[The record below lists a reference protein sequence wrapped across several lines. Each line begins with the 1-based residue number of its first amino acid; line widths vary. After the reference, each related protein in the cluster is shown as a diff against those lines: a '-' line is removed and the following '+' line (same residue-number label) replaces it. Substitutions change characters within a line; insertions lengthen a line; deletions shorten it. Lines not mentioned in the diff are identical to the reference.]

1 MSMFSQLK
9 QIKDLKEQAKKLQDE
24 LGKEIIDTEKDGI
37 KISMNGAQEVLKV
50 EITDITILQ
59 DKEKVEQAIKDCT
72 NESIKKVQNIM
83 AKKMQSM
90 PDLNLPNLN

>member
-24 LGKEIIDTEKDGI
+24 LGKEIVDTEKNGVKI
-37 KISMNGAQEVLKV
+37 KMNGSQEVLNV
-50 EITDITILQ
+50 EITNPDILNN
-59 DKEKVEQAIKDCT
+59 KEKTEQAVKDCV
-72 NESIKKVQNIM
+72 NESIKKVQNVM

-90 PDLNLPNLN
+90 PGLDLPGLK

>member
-24 LGKEIIDTEKDGI
+24 LGKEIVDTEKNGI
-37 KISMNGAQEVLKV
+37 KMTMNGSQEVLKV
-50 EITDITILQ
+50 EITNTDILSN
-59 DKEKVEQAIKDCT
+59 KEKMESAIKECT
-72 NESIKKVQNIM
+72 NESIKKVQNVM

-90 PDLNLPNLN
+90 PGLDLPNLQ

>member
-24 LGKEIIDTEKDGI
+24 LGKEIIDTEKSGI
-37 KISMNGAQEVLKV
+37 RISMNGAQEVLKV
-50 EITDITILQ
+50 EIIDINILSS
-59 DKEKVEQAIKDCT
+59 KEKTEAAIKDCV
-72 NESIKKVQNIM
+72 NESIKKVQNVM

-90 PDLNLPNLN
+90 PGLDLPNLN

>member
-9 QIKDLKEQAKKLQDE
+9 QIKDLKEQAKKLQNE
-24 LGKEIIDTEKDGI
+24 LGKEIIDTEKSGI
-37 KISMNGAQEVLKV
+37 KMTMNGSQEVLKV
-50 EITDITILQ
+50 EITNADILSN
-59 DKEKVEQAIKDCT
+59 KEKMESAIKECT

-90 PDLNLPNLN
+90 PGLDLPNLQ

>member
-24 LGKEIIDTEKDGI
+24 LGKEIVDTEKSGVKI
-37 KISMNGAQEVLKV
+37 KMNGSQEVLAV
-50 EITDITILQ
+50 EITNPDILSN
-59 DKEKVEQAIKDCT
+59 KEKTEQAVKDCV
-72 NESIKKVQNIM
+72 NESIKKVQNVM

-90 PDLNLPNLN
+90 PGLDLPGLK

>member
-24 LGKEIIDTEKDGI
+24 LGKEIVDTEKNGI
-37 KISMNGAQEVLKV
+37 KMTMNGSQEVLKV
-50 EITDITILQ
+50 EITNTDILSS
-59 DKEKVEQAIKDCT
+59 KEKMESAIKECT
-72 NESIKKVQNIM
+72 NESIKKVQNVM

-90 PDLNLPNLN
+90 PGLDLPNLQ

>member
-24 LGKEIIDTEKDGI
+24 LGKEIVDTEKDGI
-37 KISMNGAQEVLKV
+37 KITMNGSQEVLKV
-50 EITDITILQ
+50 EVTNPSVLES
-59 DKEKVEQAIKDCT
+59 KEKVEAAIKNCT
-72 NESIKKVQNIM
+72 NESIKKAQNVM

-90 PDLNLPNLN
+90 PGLDLPNLN